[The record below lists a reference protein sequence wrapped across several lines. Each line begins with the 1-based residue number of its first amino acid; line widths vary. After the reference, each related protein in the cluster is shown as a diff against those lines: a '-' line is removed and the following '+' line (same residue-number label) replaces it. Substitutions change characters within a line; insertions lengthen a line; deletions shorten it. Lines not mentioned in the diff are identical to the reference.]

1 MVKAVILAGGYAT
14 RLRPLTLTKPKSLL
28 LVLDKPLIDWIV
40 ELLVNGGVDNLIFSV
55 YHMADVLIN
64 HLKSIFIQLPSSVK
78 IDFMYEEE
86 PLGDAG
92 PLHLVN
98 NKFGLTSTFIVSY
111 GDVFS
116 FINVNDMVKYHKEHG
131 GIATVMLTRVED
143 VSRYGVAVVNAD
155 NKILSFIEKPKSYEA
170 KSNLVNAGMY
180 VFEPDVLNHIPK
192 GRSKLSADVIPRL
205 VEKFDVYGYVYDGF
219 WSDIG
224 VPDDYKQT
232 NINVLKIINPQGY
245 ISQTAKVEEEV
256 ELVSPY
262 YIGERVFVRR
272 GSKIGPN
279 VVIGYSTHIGERV
292 RISNTI
298 MLPKSRVRSGSYI
311 ENSIVG
317 EECYIGRWSRISE
330 NVIIG
335 DGVSVDDEIYIA
347 PSVIILPY
355 KEVKEDI
362 LENNKIIL

>member
-1 MVKAVILAGGYAT
+1 MGKAIVLAGGYAT

-28 LVLDKPLIDWIV
+28 LILDKPLIDWIV

-78 IDFMYEEE
+78 IDFIYEEE

-98 NKFGLTSTFIVSY
+98 SKIGLTSTFIVSY

-116 FINVNDMVKYHKEHG
+116 FINVGDMVKYHREHG
-131 GIATVMLTRVED
+131 GIATIMLTRVED
-143 VSRYGVAVVNAD
+143 VSRYGVAVVNSN
-155 NKILSFIEKPKSYEA
+155 NKVLSFIEKPKPHEV

-180 VFEPDVLNHIPK
+180 VFEPEVLNYIPK
-192 GRSKLSADVIPRL
+192 GRSKLSADVIPKL
-205 VEKFDVYGYVYDGF
+205 VEKFDVYGYLYDGF

-224 VPDDYKQT
+224 VPADYKQT
-232 NINVLKIINPQGY
+232 NINVLRIINPQGY
-245 ISQTAKVEEEV
+245 LSQTAKIGEDV
-256 ELVSPY
+256 ELVPPY
-262 YIGERVFVRR
+262 YIGERVIVGR
-272 GSKIGPN
+272 GSRIGPN
-279 VVIGYSTHIGERV
+279 VVVGCNTRIGERV
-292 RISNTI
+292 RIFNTI
-298 MLPKSRVRSGSYI
+298 TLPKSRVRSGSYI
-311 ENSIVG
+311 ENSIIG

-347 PSVIILPY
+347 PNVVILPY
-355 KEVKEDI
+355 KEIKEDI
-362 LENNKIIL
+362 LENGKIIL